1 MPRTRRGTAILVI
14 FATVAAACAVP
25 RGVSAQIRTVE
36 TLPRGDDRV
45 RRSPFDM
52 AAPDMQAARRLVG
65 CYAVTLGQW
74 SDPRAHGGS
83 VPVPSRLDLL
93 ADGHQRIYIGFRLV
107 ARTPGFA
114 ARLEAYPAAWSP
126 IGDDS
131 LQVRVWAN
139 GASSVALFLRR
150 QSDQE
155 LRGTA
160 RYFID
165 ALAVDSTGRWF
176 WETYPTA
183 TVSLRHAPCDGAVNR

>member
-1 MPRTRRGTAILVI
+1 MHRTRRSTVVVVIL
-14 FATVAAACAVP
+14 ASVAAACAVP
-25 RGVSAQIRTVE
+25 RGVYAQVRTVE
-36 TLPRGDDRV
+36 TLPRGDGGE
-45 RRSPFDM
+45 RRNPFDM
-52 AAPDMQAARRLVG
+52 AAPDMQAARRLIG
-65 CYAVTLGQW
+65 CYSVTLGPW
-74 SDPRAHGGS
+74 SDSRAHGDS

-93 ADGHQRIYIGFRLV
+93 ADGHRRIYIGFRLV

-114 ARLEAYPAAWSP
+114 AQLEAYPAAWSP

-150 QSDQE
+150 RSDEE

-165 ALAVDSTGRWF
+165 ALAVDSIGRWL

-183 TVSLRHAPCDGAVNR
+183 TVSLRHVPCD